1 MSKEFWTITE
11 VVEIFEIGEDVLE
24 ELEEEEVLCPF
35 CREDSPAK
43 LFSATELEKLRI
55 AKILIEDMGVNLP
68 GVEIIL
74 RMRQNF
80 FDMRR
85 QFDEILE
92 DLAAHL
98 KQDLNNTSRRA

>member
-11 VVEIFEIGEDVLE
+11 VVEVFEIGEDVVE
-24 ELEEEEVLCPF
+24 ELEQEEVLCPV

-43 LFSATELEKLRI
+43 LFPAAELEKLRL

-74 RMRQNF
+74 RMRQTLF
-80 FDMRR
+80 EMRR

-92 DLAAHL
+92 DLA
-98 KQDLNNTSRRA
+98 KQLQKNVDDPRRKA